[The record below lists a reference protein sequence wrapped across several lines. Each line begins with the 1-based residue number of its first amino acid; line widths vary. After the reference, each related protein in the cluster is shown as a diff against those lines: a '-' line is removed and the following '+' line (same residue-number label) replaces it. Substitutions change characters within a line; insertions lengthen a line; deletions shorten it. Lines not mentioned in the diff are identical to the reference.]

1 MRARRGVSTVLH
13 QLPGKGEGRCKVR
26 AWAWAGEKVR
36 TRRGQT
42 RPGRAAM
49 AHTKE
54 LEQLSRTFGV

>member
-1 MRARRGVSTVLH
+1 MSTVLH

-26 AWAWAGEKVR
+26 AWAWAGGSGEKVR

-54 LEQLSRTFGV
+54 LEQLLRTFGV